1 MISNHSTR
9 DFFIN
14 LFFFY
19 LLPIILLV
27 KLITFARG
35 QGLFKQPAPHSS
47 SGGLEQDVESAVYEP
62 VPAAKQ
68 TPNARRIIPKNVRNM
83 KAVPK
88 LKANAA
94 KLKGK

>member
-1 MISNHSTR
+1 
-9 DFFIN
+9 
-14 LFFFY
+14 
-19 LLPIILLV
+19 
-27 KLITFARG
+27 
-35 QGLFKQPAPHSS
+35 
-47 SGGLEQDVESAVYEP
+47 LEQDVESAVDET